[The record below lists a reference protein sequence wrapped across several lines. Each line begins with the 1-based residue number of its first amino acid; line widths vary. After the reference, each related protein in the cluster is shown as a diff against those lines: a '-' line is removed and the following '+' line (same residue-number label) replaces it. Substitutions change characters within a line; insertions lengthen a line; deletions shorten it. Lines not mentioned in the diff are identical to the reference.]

1 MRKGQKRKFLGIGLV
16 LLLCGIAACGPAG
29 GEETGAPTP
38 EMITTVAPEPTQAIS
53 KLPDATV
60 IPEATATPVPTEATT
75 VTPTPTHTPARNEGI
90 EIPAEY
96 RMMKKNAAGTVE
108 EITYTTKDYYAF
120 KKNIPHIPNII
131 YLSSLL
137 DLLYSVY
144 VSFKIIML
152 SSFSHLTFQNSLKCT
167 GI

>member
-1 MRKGQKRKFLGIGLV
+1 MPIPIFQSIRLNVLV
-16 LLLCGIAACGPAG
+16 TMFVFCFCNYLCLADCSF
-29 GEETGAPTP
+29 AP
-38 EMITTVAPEPTQAIS
+38 
-53 KLPDATV
+53 
-60 IPEATATPVPTEATT
+60 
-75 VTPTPTHTPARNEGI
+75 
-90 EIPAEY
+90 
-96 RMMKKNAAGTVE
+96 
-108 EITYTTKDYYAF
+108 F

-152 SSFSHLTFQNSLKCT
+152 SSFSHLTFQNSLKCI